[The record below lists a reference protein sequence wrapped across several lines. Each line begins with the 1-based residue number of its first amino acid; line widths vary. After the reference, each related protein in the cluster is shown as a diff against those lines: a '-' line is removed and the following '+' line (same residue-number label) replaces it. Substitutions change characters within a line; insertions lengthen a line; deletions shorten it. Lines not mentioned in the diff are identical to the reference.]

1 MAQPDDPP
9 DDARG
14 HTAAGPRDRSADM
27 APGHSAYWR
36 STLRLS
42 AALLAVWL
50 VVTLAVCL
58 LGPHIT
64 QVLFGWPIGFW
75 AAAQG
80 ALPRLVFCAIV
91 WAYAWLMDRLDAE
104 HGRASGD

>member
-1 MAQPDDPP
+1 MAPP
-9 DDARG
+9 ADTPTDARG
-14 HTAAGPRDRSADM
+14 HTAEASR
-27 APGHSAYWR
+27 GHSAYWR

-42 AALLAVWL
+42 AALLALWL

-80 ALPRLVFCAIV
+80 ALLVFCAIV
-91 WAYAWLMDRLDAE
+91 WAYALLMDRLDRQ
-104 HGRASGD
+104 HGGGGSIGD